1 MKKLLISLLLV
12 LLLVTGCGK
21 VPVLENGQEAVMTS
35 KDGDISV
42 DDLYEE
48 MKNKY
53 ALNALI
59 NMIDYKLLEKEYPE
73 DDEEKEYIK
82 SQLEQLEY
90 SFKNSYYVQYYANF
104 KSFAKDYYGVSN
116 MDAVEE
122 IISLQYKKNLY
133 TEDYA
138 KTLVTD
144 KEIEKYYKDSVIGD
158 IKASHILI
166 KADYT
171 DNASEADIKKAYEEA
186 LKKANEV
193 LTKLKNGEKF
203 EDLAKSYSQD
213 GTKNNGGDLGWFNRG
228 EMVSEFEEAAI
239 KLEKGKYTTSPVK
252 TKFGYHIILKTDQKD
267 KPKLDDVKEDII
279 DTLANNKIKADENMQ
294 NKALIEL
301 RKDKE
306 MTIQDSTLKKQYD
319 DFVESIKSII

>member
-12 LLLVTGCGK
+12 LLLVTSCGK

-35 KDGDISV
+35 KSGDISV

-48 MKNKY
+48 VKSKY
-53 ALNALI
+53 ALNTLI
-59 NMIDYKLLEKEYPE
+59 NMIDYKLLEEKYPE
-73 DDEEKEYIK
+73 SDEEKEYIK

-144 KEIEKYYKDSVIGD
+144 KEIEKYYKDTVIGD

-166 KADYT
+166 KADYE

-203 EDLAKSYSQD
+203 EDLAKTYSQD

-228 EMVSEFEEAAI
+228 EMVTEFEEAAI

-267 KPKLDDVKEDII
+267 KPKLEDVKEDVI

-301 RKDKE
+301 RKEQE

-319 DFVESIKSII
+319 SLPQFNQRL

>member
-1 MKKLLISLLLV
+1 MKKLLISMLLV
-12 LLLVTGCGK
+12 LLLVTSCGK
-21 VPVLENGQEAVMTS
+21 VPVLENGQEAVITS
-35 KDGDISV
+35 KAGDISV

-48 MKNKY
+48 VKSKY

-59 NMIDYKLLEKEYPE
+59 NMIDYKLLEEKYPE
-73 DDEEKEYIK
+73 SDDEKEYIK

-90 SFKNSYYVQYYANF
+90 SFENSYYVQYYPNF

-144 KEIEKYYKDSVIGD
+144 KEIEKYYKDTVIGD

-166 KADYT
+166 KADYAEG
-171 DNASEADIKKAYEEA
+171 ASEADIKKAYEEA

-203 EDLAKSYSQD
+203 EDLAKTYSQD
-213 GTKNNGGDLGWFNRG
+213 GTKNDGGNLGWFNRG
-228 EMVSEFEEAAI
+228 EMVTEFEEAAI

-267 KPKLDDVKEDII
+267 KPELKDVKEDII
-279 DTLANNKIKADENMQ
+279 DTLANDKISADENMQ

-301 RKDKE
+301 RKE
-306 MTIQDSTLKKQYD
+306 QEIEIHDSELNKQYS
-319 DFVESIKSII
+319 DFVDSIK

>member
-319 DFVESIKSII
+319 DFVESIK

>member
-1 MKKLLISLLLV
+1 MKKLLISMLLV
-12 LLLVTGCGK
+12 LLLVTSCGK

-35 KDGDISV
+35 KAGDISV

-48 MKNKY
+48 VKNKY

-59 NMIDYKLLEKEYPE
+59 NMIDYKLLEEKYPE
-73 DDEEKEYIK
+73 SDEEKDYIK

-90 SFKNSYYVQYYANF
+90 SFENSYYVQYYANF
-104 KSFAKDYYGVSN
+104 KSFAKDYYGVSS

-144 KEIEKYYKDSVIGD
+144 KEIEKYYKDTVIGD

-166 KADYT
+166 KADYAE
-171 DNASEADIKKAYEEA
+171 NASEADINKAYEDA

-203 EDLAKSYSQD
+203 EDLAKTYSQD
-213 GTKNNGGDLGWFNRG
+213 GTKDDGGNLGWFNRG

-267 KPKLDDVKEDII
+267 KPKLEDVKEDVI
-279 DTLANNKIKADENMQ
+279 DTLANNKMSDDENMQ

-301 RKDKE
+301 RKEKE
-306 MTIQDSTLKKQYD
+306 ITIHDSTLNKQYD
-319 DFVESIKSII
+319 DFIESIK

>member
-1 MKKLLISLLLV
+1 MKKLLVCMLLV
-12 LLLVTGCGK
+12 LLLTTGCGK
-21 VPVLENGQEAVMTS
+21 VPVLENGQEAVITS
-35 KDGDISV
+35 KDGDISI

-48 MKNKY
+48 MKNNY

-59 NMIDYKLLEKEYPE
+59 NMIDYKLLNEEYPS
-73 DDEEKEYIK
+73 DDEEKEYID

-90 SFKNSYYVQYYANF
+90 SFKNSYYVNYYA
-104 KSFAKDYYGVSN
+104 SFNSFVKDYYGVSN
-116 MDAVEE
+116 MDAVER
-122 IISLQYKKNLY
+122 ILSLEYKKQLY

-138 KTLVTD
+138 KSLVTD
-144 KEIEKYYKDSVIGD
+144 KEVEKYYKDKVIGD

-166 KADYT
+166 KADYAS
-171 DNASEADIKKAYEEA
+171 DASEADIKKAYEEA

-203 EDLAKSYSQD
+203 EDLAKTYSQD
-213 GTKNNGGDLGWFNRG
+213 GTKSNGGDLGWFNRG

-239 KLEKGKYTTSPVK
+239 KLEKGKYTTTPVK

-267 KPKLDDVKEDII
+267 KPELKDVKEDVIA
-279 DTLANNKIKADENMQ
+279 TLAEEKMQADDNML
-294 NKALIEL
+294 NKALIQL

-306 MTIQDSTLKKQYD
+306 IEIHDSTLKKQYD
-319 DFVESIKSII
+319 NFVESVK

>member
-104 KSFAKDYYGVSN
+104 KSFAKDYYGVSS

-319 DFVESIKSII
+319 DFVESIK

>member
-12 LLLVTGCGK
+12 LLLVTSCGK

-35 KDGDISV
+35 KAGDISI

-48 MKNKY
+48 VKSKY
-53 ALNALI
+53 ALNALM
-59 NMIDYKLLEKEYPE
+59 NMIDYKLLEEKYPE
-73 DDEEKEYIK
+73 SDEEKDYIEA
-82 SQLEQLEY
+82 QLEQLEY
-90 SFKNSYYVQYYANF
+90 SFENSYYVQYYANF
-104 KSFAKDYYGVSN
+104 KSFAKDYYGVTS

-144 KEIEKYYKDSVIGD
+144 KEIEKYYKDTVIGD

-166 KADYT
+166 KADYA

-203 EDLAKSYSQD
+203 EDLAKTYSQD

-267 KPKLDDVKEDII
+267 KPELKDVKEDVI
-279 DTLANNKIKADENMQ
+279 DTLANNKISSDENMQ

-301 RKDKE
+301 RKEQE
-306 MTIQDSTLKKQYD
+306 MEIHDSTLNKQYESYI
-319 DFVESIKSII
+319 ESIK

>member
-1 MKKLLISLLLV
+1 MKKLLISMLLV
-12 LLLVTGCGK
+12 LLLVTSCGK
-21 VPVLENGQEAVMTS
+21 VPVLENGQEAIMTS
-35 KDGDISV
+35 KTGDISV

-48 MKNKY
+48 VKSKY

-59 NMIDYKLLEKEYPE
+59 NMIDYKLLEEKYPE
-73 DDEEKEYIK
+73 SDDEKEYIK

-90 SFKNSYYVQYYANF
+90 SFENSYYVQYYASF
-104 KSFAKDYYGVSN
+104 KSFAKDYYGVSS

-144 KEIEKYYKDSVIGD
+144 KEIEKYYNDTVIGD

-166 KADYT
+166 KADYAE
-171 DNASEADIKKAYEEA
+171 NASEADINKAYEEA

-203 EDLAKSYSQD
+203 EDLAKTYSQD
-213 GTKNNGGDLGWFNRG
+213 GTKNDGGNLGWFNRG
-228 EMVSEFEEAAI
+228 EMVTEFEEAAI

-267 KPKLDDVKEDII
+267 KPKLEDVKEDVI
-279 DTLANNKIKADENMQ
+279 DTLANNKISADENIQ

-301 RKDKE
+301 RKEQE
-306 MTIQDSTLKKQYD
+306 MTIHDSTLNKQYN
-319 DFVESIKSII
+319 DFIESMK